1 MVGYLWLVCERE
13 GEFSLSVV
21 LVMFKVFIE
30 VAGELPSYTHKPVKA
45 AYSASYSV
53 DPVAAALG
61 VKTPPALLLFRPGV
75 EEAASM
81 PIPRKKDEFNEDAL
95 VDWLKGHLK

>member
-1 MVGYLWLVCERE
+1 MAILVGDLWLVCERE
-13 GEFSLSVV
+13 GEFSL
-21 LVMFKVFIE
+21 
-30 VAGELPSYTHKPVKA
+30 KA
-45 AYSASYSV
+45 
-53 DPVAAALG
+53 LWL

-95 VDWLKGHLK
+95 VDSLKGHLK

>member
-1 MVGYLWLVCERE
+1 
-13 GEFSLSVV
+13 V
-21 LVMFKVFIE
+21 L
-30 VAGELPSYTHKPVKA
+30 
-45 AYSASYSV
+45 
-53 DPVAAALG
+53 

-81 PIPRKKDEFNEDAL
+81 PIPRKKDEFNEDTL